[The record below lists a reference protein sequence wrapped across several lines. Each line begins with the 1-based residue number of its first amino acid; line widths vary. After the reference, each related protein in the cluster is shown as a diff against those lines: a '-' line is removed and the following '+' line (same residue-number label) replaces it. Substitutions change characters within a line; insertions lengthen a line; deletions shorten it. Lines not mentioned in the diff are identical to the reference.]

1 MIYSY
6 STTAYAKINLFLR
19 VCGVLEGGYHQL
31 YMLMQEIGLGDDIVV
46 TLDDSKDFS
55 IYADVGSDWNMEDD
69 LCYKAAKAFYE
80 AYELCEGHKAFP
92 YTSIKTTKN
101 VPSQAGLGGGSSDAA
116 SVLMVLQNHF
126 EGALSED
133 TLKEI
138 AKKLGA
144 DVPFFLVGGTAICEG
159 IGEIIRPLP
168 SLWGTHIILVKP
180 DVGVP
185 TGKCFKMSD
194 ETFKPFDVEAYSK
207 SLESIYNDESITPEE
222 RIRKATELMT
232 NDLQIPAEVLVPQI
246 KTINEAIKETGAVF
260 NAMSG
265 SGSCS
270 FGIYDSE
277 EKQKKALEIL
287 LNDPRTSGCSVIPTI
302 LI

>member
-1 MIYSY
+1 MNIYT
-6 STTAYAKINLFLR
+6 TTAYAKINLFLR
-19 VCGVLEGGYHQL
+19 ICGVLEGGYHQL

-46 TLDDSKDFS
+46 ELDSSRDFD
-55 IYADVGSDWNMEDD
+55 IDVETGCDWNKEDD
-69 LCYKAAKAFYE
+69 LCFKAARAFYD
-80 AYELCEGHKAFP
+80 AYEKCEKHKPFP

-116 SVLMVLQNHF
+116 AVLMVLQNHF
-126 EGALSED
+126 EQPLSGDE
-133 TLKEI
+133 LKGI

-168 SLWGTHIILVKP
+168 GLHGAHIILVKP
-180 DVGVP
+180 QVGVP

-194 ETFKPFDVEAYSK
+194 ETYKPFDVAAYSNA
-207 SLESIYNDESITPEE
+207 LETVFNDESLMPEQ
-222 RIRKATELMT
+222 RICKAAELMT
-232 NDLQIPAEVLVPQI
+232 NDLQVPAEVLVPEI
-246 KTINEAIKETGAVF
+246 KTINEAIKETGAIF

-277 EKQKKALEIL
+277 EARDKALTIL
-287 LNDPRTSGCSVIPTI
+287 EKDPRTSGCSVIPTV